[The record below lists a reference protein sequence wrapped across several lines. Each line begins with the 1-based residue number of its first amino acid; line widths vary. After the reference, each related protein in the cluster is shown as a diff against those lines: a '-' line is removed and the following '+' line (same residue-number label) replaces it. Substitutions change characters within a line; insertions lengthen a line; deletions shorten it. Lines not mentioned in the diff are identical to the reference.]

1 LVVIAMYGFI
11 LRRFGRVAADLFT
24 PLWYAALILATGYCA
39 FEPQATFS
47 YLRL

>member
-1 LVVIAMYGFI
+1 MYGFVK
-11 LRRFGRVAADLFT
+11 RRLGRLAADILL
-24 PLWYAALILATGYCA
+24 PVWYAALILATGYCA